1 MAPHLSQVAL
11 IFNPDMA
18 PYARHFLQSLRLVQK
33 RPWCPFGTIRK
44 STRLGN
50 SCRPIEQRPD
60 HCARSFY
67 VGPSRVDRGPGG
79 AAPPAIDP
87 FRFFVAHGGLL
98 WYGVDTENPFRRSAS
113 FIDRIPKEDKPSD
126 LPVQAPTKFELVINL
141 KTAKALGL
149 EVLRLLLAQASE
161 VIE

>member
-1 MAPHLSQVAL
+1 MAPHLSLVAL
-11 IFNPDMA
+11 FFNPDTA

-60 HCARSFY
+60 HSARSFTSGHRELI
-67 VGPSRVDRGPGG
+67 VAL
-79 AAPPAIDP
+79 AARHRLPAIDP
-87 FRFFVAHGGLL
+87 FRFFVAHGGQLS
-98 WYGVDTENPFRRSAS
+98 YGVDTQDPFRRSAS
-113 FIDRIPKEDKPSD
+113 FIHRIPKGDKPSD

-149 EVLRLLLAQASE
+149 EVCDCCLPKPAR
-161 VIE
+161 